1 MILVKPSLFV
11 GREYFFFGLTLLF
24 IMIIS
29 LSFEYYHYSKLTQF
43 DDAVVDVLVLKHYSK
58 SQEGKVYDV
67 LKLRSVDG
75 ALFYITSDAP
85 LKPLSGY
92 TVKLWMKSK
101 YLGFLDYI
109 KGFVTRGRVISISRE
124 KGETYKLGD
133 DLLHLH
139 KDVEVAEV
147 YGALFFALPMS
158 SDLQQKF
165 SMLGV
170 SHLLAISGFHLGVLS
185 FIVFTL
191 LQWPYRYI
199 QQYFFPFRHRNRDL
213 FFTVAIVLGLYLL
226 FLGEVPSLLRAY
238 VMLIVGFFLHDRGF
252 KIVSMQTLGVT
263 IVLLLALWPRLFFSM
278 GFWLSVSGVYYIFL
292 YLYYFEKK
300 SKYLAFVVIP
310 LWVYLLMTPISLLLF
325 GNYSLYHPFSVFLT
339 VLFTL
344 FYPLALFL
352 HLLGWG
358 ELMDGGLTYL
368 LGLNIVGETWTFSS
382 LWLLPYALLSLATLL
397 HYKFLILLLAVA
409 FGVSVTAIYQVT

>member
-92 TVKLWMKSK
+92 TVKLWIKSK

-109 KGFVTRGRVISISRE
+109 KGFVTRGRVITISRE

-139 KDVEVAEV
+139 KDVEVTEV

-213 FFTVAIVLGLYLL
+213 FFTVATVLGLYLL

-382 LWLLPYALLSLATLL
+382 LWLLPYILLSLVALQQR
-397 HYKFLILLLAVA
+397 KFLILLLAVA

>member
-1 MILVKPSLFV
+1 MILVKPSLFI
-11 GREYFFFGLTLLF
+11 GREYFFFGLALLF
-24 IMIIS
+24 ILITS

-43 DDAVVDVLVLKHYSK
+43 DDAVVDALVLKHYSK
-58 SQEGKVYDV
+58 SKEGKVYDV
-67 LKLRSVDG
+67 LKLRSADG

-85 LKPLSGY
+85 LKPLVGY

-101 YLGFLDYI
+101 YLSFLDYM
-109 KGFVTRGRVISISRE
+109 KGFATKGRVITLSRE

-133 DLLHLH
+133 DLLRLH
-139 KDVEVAEV
+139 KDVEVAQV

-158 SDLQQKF
+158 SELQQKF

-185 FIVFTL
+185 FILFTL
-191 LQWPYRYI
+191 LRWPYGYM
-199 QQYFFPFRHRNRDL
+199 QQRFFPYRHRNRDL
-213 FFTVAIVLGLYLL
+213 FFIVAIVLGLYLL
-226 FLGEVPSLLRAY
+226 FLGAVPSLLRAY

-263 IVLLLALWPRLFFSM
+263 IALLLALWPRLFFSM

-292 YLYYFEKK
+292 YLYYFEKA
-300 SKYLAFVVIP
+300 SKYLAFAVIP

-325 GNYSLYHPFSVFLT
+325 GNYSLYHPLSVFWT

-344 FYPLALFL
+344 FYPLVLFL

-368 LGLNIVGETWTFSS
+368 LGLNIVGETWTFSP
-382 LWLLPYALLSLATLL
+382 LWLLPYVLLSLVALQQR
-397 HYKFLILLLAVA
+397 KFLILLLAVA
-409 FGVSVTAIYQVT
+409 FGVSVTAIYEVT